1 VSLNTRIWQEV
12 RGKLDFRFQ
21 TEDEDVHFL
30 LSQRKDFR
38 LIGWGVNFDLWIYL
52 GEFNS
57 LQQAR
62 KTLRQAL
69 S

>member
-12 RGKLDFRFQ
+12 RGKLIFRFQ
-21 TEDEDVHFL
+21 TENEEVHFL
-30 LSQRKDFR
+30 LSQREDFR

-62 KTLRQAL
+62 KTLQQAL